1 MRKFFDYILENASET
16 EAIETAQGLDWMEVE
31 TEENTYP
38 YLRYVDTVNGVG
50 IWYNSGCDS
59 YYFTDESDEV
69 EC

>member
-1 MRKFFDYILENASET
+1 MRKFFDYILDNASEAD
-16 EAIETAQGLDWMEVE
+16 AIDCALGLDWSEIE
-31 TEENTYP
+31 IEEKTYP
-38 YLRYVDTVNGVG
+38 YLNHIDTVNCVG